1 MAKERCDNH
10 CETCPMNGQI
20 YCAVMFARA
29 TNLAIPGLIEKVNN
43 LEMEIQELRKP
54 TDAPT
59 VINPLESP
67 FEDIKEL

>member
-29 TNLAIPGLIEKVNN
+29 TNLMLPGLVEKIQN

-54 TDAPT
+54 TDTPT
-59 VINPLESP
+59 VINPLASP
-67 FEDIKEL
+67 FEEAEEL

>member
-20 YCAVMFARA
+20 YCAVMFSRA
-29 TNLAIPGLIEKVNN
+29 TNLMLPGLVEKIQN

-54 TDAPT
+54 TDTPS
-59 VINPLESP
+59 VINPLASP
-67 FEDIKEL
+67 FEEAEEL